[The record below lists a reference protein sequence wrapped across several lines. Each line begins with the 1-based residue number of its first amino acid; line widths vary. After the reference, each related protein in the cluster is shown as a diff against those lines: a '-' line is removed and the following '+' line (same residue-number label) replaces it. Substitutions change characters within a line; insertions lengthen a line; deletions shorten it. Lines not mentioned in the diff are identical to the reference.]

1 MEDREKI
8 VRLNIEYY
16 KKLFEKHPD
25 ETQRQMLMRYLVE
38 ELAKQ
43 NPPTHV
49 TARRQV
55 PRGARSGR
63 LDQATVKRR
72 VAAAKAR

>member
-16 KKLFEKHPD
+16 KKLFEKDPD
-25 ETQRQMLMRYLVE
+25 ETRRQMLMRYLDE
-38 ELAKQ
+38 EQAKQ
-43 NPPTHV
+43 TPSRV

-55 PRGARSGR
+55 PRGARSPGR
-63 LDQATVKRR
+63 LNQATVTRR